1 MPGFTCKRALH
12 RANCFGLNYYFH
24 LPKIHF
30 LGLNLF
36 SSAPRDAVKPSSK
49 NANEDSF
56 AVNYLI
62 DVHGFSRASAL
73 KASQVLHIKSSKK
86 PDVVIALFKSFGL
99 NDSYISSMFR
109 KRPILL
115 QFTKEKLMEKIEFFK
130 SLGFSSSEI
139 PRVLAAGDVLLASLK
154 TKTIPSYNFL
164 KNLFASDKDL
174 LRCVKGYPLI
184 LASPRTLAANIQ
196 TLRHVG
202 LPDSNIAYMVRH
214 NPRAML
220 VSCHKFSEAVTEA
233 ENIGFNPLRISFVKG
248 IWALNNCKS
257 TWKEKMEEYKRWGM
271 SEDEVLATFRKYPWF
286 MITSADKIRRVF
298 ELLVNE
304 MGQTYSIVMKRPP
317 IVSLSIEKRIFPRCT
332 VYQFLLSKDLV
343 KPNGLGQMLVCTEEM
358 FLKKYVKIYKEE
370 APEILKLYHER
381 LGLSKRVDC
390 KND

>member
-73 KASQVLHIKSSKK
+73 KASQKTPYSSSVHKGETY
-86 PDVVIALFKSFGL
+86 A
-99 NDSYISSMFR
+99 
-109 KRPILL
+109 
-115 QFTKEKLMEKIEFFK
+115 KIEFFK

-233 ENIGFNPLRISFVKG
+233 ENVGFNPLRISFVKG